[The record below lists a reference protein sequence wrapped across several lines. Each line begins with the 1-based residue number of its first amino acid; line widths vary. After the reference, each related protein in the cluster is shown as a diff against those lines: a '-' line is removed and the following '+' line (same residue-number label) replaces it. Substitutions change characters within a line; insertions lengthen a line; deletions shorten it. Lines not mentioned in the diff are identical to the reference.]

1 MALSLNGHT
10 LDYYH
15 LEQPA
20 SRYLPGASA
29 VTLADGSV
37 AYTGFPI
44 ALWDYGF
51 ISGAAY
57 DALRVVCPGASVA
70 VTVTVLLDD
79 MTTEASYNAILIW
92 PEAESIQR
100 RAKRALQFSLK
111 FLLLETI

>member
-1 MALSLNGHT
+1 
-10 LDYYH
+10 
-15 LEQPA
+15 
-20 SRYLPGASA
+20 
-29 VTLADGSV
+29 
-37 AYTGFPI
+37 
-44 ALWDYGF
+44 
-51 ISGAAY
+51 
-57 DALRVVCPGASVA
+57 